1 MRSEMIP
8 CPRRQVSVRPCMPT
22 CVLVR
27 PPLVARHRGTWLSQ
41 ANTVSLLRLFT
52 IASRVG
58 GATPSFSST
67 EAPAYSSTLSGLLN
81 SLNSDASDAWDASGM
96 DEADGVPDDGNAS
109 MAGDDCQRPQSL
121 FPDSKARAAPV
132 EKQKA
137 GSHRTSVVK
146 SQVCVCVCVC
156 VICIYVIRM

>member
-1 MRSEMIP
+1 
-8 CPRRQVSVRPCMPT
+8 
-22 CVLVR
+22 
-27 PPLVARHRGTWLSQ
+27 
-41 ANTVSLLRLFT
+41 
-52 IASRVG
+52 VG

-67 EAPAYSSTLSGLLN
+67 VAPTYSSALSGLLN

-132 EKQKA
+132 EKQKT

-156 VICIYVIRM
+156 VCVSVICM